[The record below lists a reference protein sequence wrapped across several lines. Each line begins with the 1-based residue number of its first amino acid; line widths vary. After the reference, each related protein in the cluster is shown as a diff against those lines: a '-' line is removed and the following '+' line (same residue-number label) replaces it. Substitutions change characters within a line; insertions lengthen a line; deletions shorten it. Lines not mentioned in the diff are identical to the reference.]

1 MNTTKRKRLE
11 AAGWK
16 VGTAGQLL
24 DLSDQEAALVELKL
38 ALTDKLKQQRQKSR
52 ITQTELAKLLRS
64 SQSRVAKIEA
74 GDRSISLDLLLRAVF
89 ATGTTVRE
97 VGSYLTR
104 VGNGRSRRHAVA
116 TR

>member
-16 VGTAGQLL
+16 VGTAGQFLN
-24 DLSDQEAALVELKL
+24 LSDQEAALVELKL

-52 ITQTELAKLLRS
+52 ITQTELAKILRS

-89 ATGTTVRE
+89 ATGTTVKE

-104 VGNGRSRRHAVA
+104 VGNGRRHTVA